1 MSLSLAIFLLAFL
14 RGCHTIQEYSLPGV
28 NSPKVDTLSTG
39 RFLQAVPVNS
49 AQINA
54 AVSKIISDSNSAR
67 KDKGKPA
74 LSVNSIMQQIIK
86 QWAVSLKGRMSL
98 SQYMQLYGIHSSQ
111 SYTFASV
118 PLDYLVDVVVK
129 ASPALTSPDFATIAI
144 FSRPS
149 DGQNYEIIVVLQG
162 GYDALQ
168 NDLSKDDVLKIINDI
183 ESQKPKTIKNETSDH
198 T

>member
-1 MSLSLAIFLLAFL
+1 MLSSKVVFISLVLFLLAFL
-14 RGCHTIQEYSLPGV
+14 GLSHIIQDHSLPEV
-28 NSPKVDTLSTG
+28 YSPKVDALST
-39 RFLQAVPVNS
+39 RRILQTVPVNNP
-49 AQINA
+49 QISA

-67 KDKGKPA
+67 KNKGKPA
-74 LSVNSIMQQIIK
+74 LSVNSSLQQIIK

-118 PLDYLVDVVVK
+118 PLDCFADVVKK
-129 ASPALTSPDFATIAI
+129 ASPALTSPDFTAIAI

-168 NDLSKDDVLKIINDI
+168 
-183 ESQKPKTIKNETSDH
+183 
-198 T
+198 